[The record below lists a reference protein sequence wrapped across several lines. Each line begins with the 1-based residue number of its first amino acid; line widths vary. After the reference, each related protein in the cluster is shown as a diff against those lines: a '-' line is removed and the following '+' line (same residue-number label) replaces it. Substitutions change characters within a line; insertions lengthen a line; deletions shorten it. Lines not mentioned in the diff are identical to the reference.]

1 MYSVGIDLVEIDRIK
16 KGCEN
21 KRFIDR
27 VYSQAE
33 QELFCGERMR
43 YESLAGNWAVK
54 EAFSKALGTG
64 VRDFLLTEVEVL
76 RDELGA
82 PYLRLSGRAGQHAD
96 ERGLCFSVSIT
107 HTKELAQAICIAYS
121 NERNDHGSE

>member
-1 MYSVGIDLVEIDRIK
+1 MKITTGIDLVEIDRIK

-27 VYSQAE
+27 VYSPAE
-33 QELFCGERMR
+33 QELFCKGKML
-43 YESLAGNWAVK
+43 YESLAGNWAAK

-64 VRDFLLTEVEVL
+64 VRDFSLTEVEVL

-82 PYLRLSGRAGQHAD
+82 PYLRLSGRAAKQA
-96 ERGLCFSVSIT
+96 EGLAFSVSIT
-107 HTKELAQAICIAYS
+107 HTKQLAEAICVAYS
-121 NERNDHGSE
+121 L

>member
-21 KRFIDR
+21 KHFIDR
-27 VYSQAE
+27 VYSRDE
-33 QELFCGERMR
+33 QQMFCKERIR
-43 YESLAGNWAVK
+43 YDSLAGNWAAK

-76 RDELGA
+76 RDDLGA
-82 PYLRLSGRAGQHAD
+82 PFLRLSGSAAKRAE
-96 ERGLCFSVSIT
+96 ERGLSFSVSIT
-107 HTKELAQAICIAYS
+107 HTKELAQAIVIGWR
-121 NERNDHGSE
+121 E

>member
-1 MYSVGIDLVEIDRIK
+1 MYSVGIDLVEIGRIRN
-16 KGCEN
+16 GCEN

-33 QELFCGERMR
+33 QELFCGERIR
-43 YESLAGNWAVK
+43 YDSLAGNWAAK

-64 VRDFLLTEVEVL
+64 VRDFLLTEVEIL

-82 PYLRLSGRAGQHAD
+82 PYLRLSGNAAIRAK
-96 ERGLCFSVSIT
+96 ERGLSFSVSIT
-107 HTKELAQAICIAYS
+107 HTKELAQAIVIGWK
-121 NERNDHGSE
+121 ETIETD